1 MVQQYVP
8 QYSGC
13 SNSYRLSYNQLK
25 ETVNKFNSSPTTR
38 ANGVSIILTGEAESY
53 AYHAVLKYRE
63 QKIRFL
69 IYPNMGWGLGSTI
82 IASTEA
88 EYAYHTALNLWFRF
102 RDR

>member
-13 SNSYRLSYNQLK
+13 SNSHRLNYKYLK
-25 ETVNKFNSSPTTR
+25 ETVNKFNSSPITK

-63 QKIRFL
+63 HKIRFL
-69 IYPNMGWGLGSTI
+69 IYPNMGWGLGDTILASTI
-82 IASTEA
+82 S

-102 RDR
+102 RER